1 MIEVPFTLSLRCE
14 IVKLKQKGKPCKI
27 ITPQCQSPLRG
38 GKERWGLCTS
48 LILLIS
54 YYNAFSFLGRFVILI
69 SPDHKVYKV
78 SNSVVFK
85 GVLPNIKNA
94 SISSKFGRFSSCFI
108 SDLQKTS
115 KQIDIKCTKRHFR
128 SAFG

>member
-1 MIEVPFTLSLRCE
+1 MFT
-14 IVKLKQKGKPCKI
+14 P
-27 ITPQCQSPLRG
+27 
-38 GKERWGLCTS
+38 
-48 LILLIS
+48 LILLLS
-54 YYNAFSFLGRFVILI
+54 YYNAFSFFGRLVILI

-78 SNSVVFK
+78 SKSVVFK
-85 GVLPNIKNA
+85 GVLPNVKNA
-94 SISSKFGRFSSCFI
+94 SIFSKFGRVSPCFI